1 MREELPLEVGRL
13 LQCPRYRRVERIA
26 RRGNADIKAIDTRLW
41 VHAHRHFAAIFAVT
55 VLYRQREFIVPLGE
69 DLAQRH
75 TRRARQR

>member
-1 MREELPLEVGRL
+1 MREKLPLEASRL
-13 LQCPRYRRVERIA
+13 LQCTRYRRGERIA
-26 RRGNADIKAIDTRLW
+26 RRRKGNIKVIDTWLR

-55 VLYRQREFIVPLGE
+55 VLHRQREFIVPLGE